1 MPLYCTGD
9 PMIHVLATR
18 LLTFFY
24 VRDQERRLAARAA
37 ESEARILAAL
47 GATPA
52 VQVDNA

>member
-1 MPLYCTGD
+1 
-9 PMIHVLATR
+9 MIHVLATR